1 VIRISGIGKAYRSSA
16 VAGVQGANFAFYIR
30 DFEQK
35 AAKVTKT
42 GLGSD
47 FRGDHSLRS
56 LSGRAKRPYLD

>member
-42 GLGSD
+42 GLG
-47 FRGDHSLRS
+47 
-56 LSGRAKRPYLD
+56 